1 MAHKGK
7 TTSDVTYNLDDGPK
21 VYSNLTVYSRLCEYT
36 AMSHE
41 LHGPDYDPRTK
52 DIDRDVLMRV
62 KGGKRHG
69 ILGKDGNSLPSVST
83 VDTQQRLRRRY

>member
-7 TTSDVTYNLDDGPK
+7 ATSDVTYNLDDGPE
-21 VYSNLTVYSRLCEYT
+21 VYSNIVVYSRLSEYT

-52 DIDRDVLMRV
+52 DIDKDILMRV
-62 KGGKRHG
+62 GGGKMHE
-69 ILGKDGNSLPSVST
+69 ILGKDGNSLPSVT
-83 VDTQQRLRRRY
+83 